1 MRIHNR
7 FLISFLIAV
16 AAALVAISGAPGS
29 TMRWSDLLDR
39 PRPKADA
46 RVAYGTDP
54 LQFVDV
60 WLPKGRG
67 RHPVVLMVHGGC
79 WQTDIADASIMN
91 YIADALRTRGIAVWN
106 IEYRG
111 VDRPGGGFPG
121 TFLDVASAADALR
134 KSGPRFGLKT
144 DRIVAIGH
152 SAGGHLALWLAA
164 RERILPKDVLYQA
177 KPLPIAT
184 AISIGGLPD
193 LEAAQIPPGDTCDA
207 EPVRKLVGTQ
217 IPGRLDLYSDTS
229 PSAMMP
235 FSTPQILV
243 NSARDRIAPP
253 SFADAYEAKAK
264 AKGTIIRRVVV
275 PEEGHVELI
284 SPGTASWAAEL
295 AEIERALGPRSHR

>member
-1 MRIHNR
+1 MRIQYR
-7 FLISFLIAV
+7 FLLSGVIAV
-16 AAALVAISGAPGS
+16 AAALVAINAAPGS

-39 PRPKADA
+39 PRPMADA
-46 RVAYGTDP
+46 RVPYGTDA

-60 WLPKGRG
+60 WLPKAKGP
-67 RHPVVLMVHGGC
+67 HPVVLMVHGGC

-91 YIADALRTRGIAVWN
+91 YIADALRARGIAVWN

-134 KSGPRFGLKT
+134 KSGQRFGLKT
-144 DRIVAIGH
+144 DKIVAIGH
-152 SAGGHLALWLAA
+152 SAGGHLVLWLAA
-164 RERILPKDVLYQA
+164 RERILPRDVLYKA
-177 KPLPIAT
+177 KPLSIAT

-193 LEAAQIPPGDTCDA
+193 LEAAQVPPGDTCDA
-207 EPVRKLVGTQ
+207 EPVRKLVGSQT
-217 IPGRLDLYSDTS
+217 PGRQNLYSDTS
-229 PSAMMP
+229 PAAMLP

-243 NSARDRIAPP
+243 NSSRDRIAPP

-264 AKGTIIRRVVV
+264 ASGTIIRRVVV
-275 PEEGHVELI
+275 PDEGHVELI

-295 AEIERALGPRSHR
+295 GEIEHALGLSAK